1 MKEAQNV
8 VKESL
13 MKIVLVAGARPNF
26 MKVAAIIDAIELHNS
41 SDAPCI
47 DYRLV
52 HTGQHYDAKMS
63 QTFFTD
69 LGIPKPDVDLGVGSS
84 SHAQQ
89 TGEIIKQFESVVL
102 NERPDIV
109 MIVGDVNST
118 IACSLVA
125 AKISYPTPT
134 VSLKLHRPR
143 IAHVEAGL
151 RSFDRDMPE
160 EINRVLT
167 DVVSDFLF
175 ITEQSAVKNLQ
186 KEGISKDKI
195 YFVGNT
201 MVDSLLKHKKRSTE
215 SDILSRLGLLKDVGS
230 AVKSGSGVQR
240 PASQVSQRPYGVMT
254 LHRPSNVD
262 DPECFRNILE
272 ALQELGRDMPMVF
285 PVHPRTMK
293 RIQEFQFEKF
303 FSSLD
308 SQDIGESGLYCV
320 EPLGYLDFLCLTSQA
335 QLVLTDSGGLQEE
348 TTILGVPCVTL
359 RENTERPIT
368 MTQGTNVLAGTTKEQ
383 ILFHAQHQLTH
394 SRKRKRPKYWDGQAG
409 KRIVQTL
416 YGWASESI

>member
-1 MKEAQNV
+1 MK
-8 VKESL
+8 L
-13 MKIVLVAGARPNF
+13 ILVAGARPNF

-41 SDAPCI
+41 SGVCPI

-52 HTGQHYDAKMS
+52 HTGQHYDAQMS

-102 NERPDIV
+102 TECPDV
-109 MIVGDVNST
+109 VLVVGDVNST

-125 AKISYPTPT
+125 SKITYPTPT
-134 VSLKLHRPR
+134 TGLNLRRPR

-175 ITEQSAVKNLQ
+175 ITERSAIKNLQ
-186 KEGISKDKI
+186 KEGISKDKV

-201 MVDSLLKHKKRSTE
+201 MVDSLLKHKKKSTE
-215 SDILSRLGLLKDVGS
+215 STILRRLGLSQESERHHSSSASAAGS
-230 AVKSGSGVQR
+230 KRQT
-240 PASQVSQRPYGVMT
+240 SQTSQKAYGVMT

-272 ALQELGRDMPMVF
+272 ALQELSQDMPIVF

-293 RIQEFQFEKF
+293 RIQEFQFENF
-303 FSSLD
+303 FVSLD
-308 SQDIGESGLYCV
+308 SHDIGLSGLYCL

-335 QLVLTDSGGLQEE
+335 RLVLTDSGGLQEE

-368 MTQGTNVLAGTTKEQ
+368 ITQGTNVLAGTTKDQ
-383 ILFHAQHQLTH
+383 ILSHARQQLAH
-394 SRKRKRPKYWDGQAG
+394 SQKRKRPKFWDGHAG
-409 KRIVQTL
+409 ERIVQTL
-416 YGWASESI
+416 YGWASGAN

>member
-1 MKEAQNV
+1 MQ
-8 VKESL
+8 ESL
-13 MKIVLVAGARPNF
+13 MKIILVAGARPNF
-26 MKVAAIIDAIELHNS
+26 MKVAAIIDAIESHNS
-41 SDAPCI
+41 SKEQPI

-52 HTGQHYDAKMS
+52 HTGQHYDAQMS

-89 TGEIIKQFESVVL
+89 TGEIIKRFESVVL
-102 NERPDIV
+102 DERPDIV

-125 AKISYPTPT
+125 SKITYSTPT
-134 VSLKLHRPR
+134 EKLKILRPR

-175 ITEQSAVKNLQ
+175 ITERSAEKNLR
-186 KEGISKDKI
+186 KEGINKEKVH
-195 YFVGNT
+195 FVGNT
-201 MVDSLLKHKKRSTE
+201 MVDSLLKHKRKSKKST
-215 SDILSRLGLLKDVGS
+215 ILGRLGLTQLNGGGQSPASHRQVTLEPTR
-230 AVKSGSGVQR
+230 SGSHR
-240 PASQVSQRPYGVMT
+240 AYGVMT

-262 DPECFRNILE
+262 DRESFQNILE
-272 ALQELGRDMPMVF
+272 ALKVLSQDMPIVF

-293 RIQEFQFEKF
+293 RIHEFQFEPYF
-303 FSSLD
+303 VSLD
-308 SQDIGESGLYCV
+308 TQETGQSGLYCL
-320 EPLGYLDFLCLTSQA
+320 EPLGYLDFVCLTSNA
-335 QLVLTDSGGLQEE
+335 RLVLTDSGGLQEE

-359 RENTERPIT
+359 RQNTERPIT
-368 MTQGTNVLAGTTKEQ
+368 ITQGTNVLAGTTREQ
-383 ILFHAQHQLTH
+383 ILIHARQQLTQSKKH
-394 SRKRKRPKYWDGQAG
+394 KRPKYWDGHAG
-409 KRIVQTL
+409 KRIVETV
-416 YGWASESI
+416 YSWAGGKN

>member
-1 MKEAQNV
+1 
-8 VKESL
+8 

-26 MKVAAIIDAIELHNS
+26 MKISAVIDALESHNAS
-41 SDAPCI
+41 SAVHI

-63 QTFFTD
+63 QTFFVD

-89 TGEIIKQFESVVL
+89 TGEIIKKFESVIL
-102 NERPDIV
+102 DERPDIV
-109 MIVGDVNST
+109 LIVGDVNST

-125 AKISYPTPT
+125 SKIIYPNPT
-134 VSLKLHRPR
+134 DRLNLYRPC

-175 ITEQSAVKNLQ
+175 ITERSAEKNLR
-186 KEGISKDKI
+186 KEGIPKDKI

-201 MVDSLLKHKKRSTE
+201 MVDSLLKHKKKSTE
-215 SDILSRLGLLKDVGS
+215 SNILKRLGLSHNEAIDPLSLV
-230 AVKSGSGVQR
+230 SGSDSKKPTTLG
-240 PASQVSQRPYGVMT
+240 SQRPYGVMT

-262 DPECFRNILE
+262 DPDCFHNTLD
-272 ALQELGRDMPMVF
+272 ALKELSQDMPIVF
-285 PVHPRTMK
+285 PVHPRTLK
-293 RIQEFQFEKF
+293 RIHEFQFEKF
-303 FSSLD
+303 FASLD
-308 SQDIGESGLYCV
+308 TQKVGSSGLYCL
-320 EPLGYLDFLCLTSQA
+320 EPLGYLDFLCLTSHA

-368 MTQGTNVLAGTTKEQ
+368 ITQGTNVLAGTAKDQ
-383 ILFHAQHQLTH
+383 IIFHARRQLAFIA
-394 SRKRKRPKYWDGQAG
+394 KRKRPKYWDGRAG
-409 KRIVQTL
+409 KRIVHTL
-416 YGWASESI
+416 FEWASKKI

>member
-1 MKEAQNV
+1 
-8 VKESL
+8 

-41 SDAPCI
+41 SDLPFI

-89 TGEIIKQFESVVL
+89 TGDIIKKFEAVVL
-102 NERPDIV
+102 DECPDIV
-109 MIVGDVNST
+109 LIVGDVNST

-125 AKISYPTPT
+125 SKISYPTPT
-134 VSLKLHRPR
+134 AKLKLLRPR

-186 KEGISKDKI
+186 REGVSKEKI

-201 MVDSLLKHKKRSTE
+201 MVDSLLKHLKQSTQ
-215 SDILSRLGLLKDVGS
+215 SPILERLGLLHDAAS
-230 AVKSGSGVQR
+230 TLTSGSDETR
-240 PASQVSQRPYGVMT
+240 PQSQGSHRAYGVMT

-262 DPECFRNILE
+262 DPEGFRNILE
-272 ALQELGRDMPMVF
+272 ALQELGQDMPIVF
-285 PVHPRTMK
+285 PVHPRTK
-293 RIQEFQFEKF
+293 GRIQEFHFEQFF
-303 FSSLD
+303 ASLD
-308 SQDIGESGLYCV
+308 SQVIGPSGLYCV
-320 EPLGYLDFLCLTSQA
+320 DPLGYLDFLRLTSQA

-368 MTQGTNVLAGTTKEQ
+368 ITQGTNVLAGTSKDQ
-383 ILFHAQHQLTH
+383 ILLYAHQQLTH
-394 SRKRKRPKYWDGQAG
+394 CQKRKRPKFWDGHAG
-409 KRIVQTL
+409 ERIVQTL
-416 YGWASESI
+416 YGWASEAI

>member
-1 MKEAQNV
+1 
-8 VKESL
+8 

-26 MKVAAIIDAIELHNS
+26 MKVAAIIDALESQNS
-41 SDAPCI
+41 SSESRI

-89 TGEIIKQFESVVL
+89 TGEIIKRFESVVL
-102 NERPDIV
+102 DERPDIV

-125 AKISYPTPT
+125 SKIAYPSPT
-134 VSLKLHRPR
+134 TRLKLLRPR

-151 RSFDRDMPE
+151 RSFDREMPE

-175 ITEQSAVKNLQ
+175 ITEQSAVKNLRR
-186 KEGISKDKI
+186 EGISREKV

-201 MVDSLLKHKKRSTE
+201 MVDSLLKHKKKSEE
-215 SDILSRLGLLKDVGS
+215 SKILECLGLSQGNNGGQLLPAGQGTS
-230 AVKSGSGVQR
+230 AGGRQGLHR
-240 PASQVSQRPYGVMT
+240 AYGVMT
-254 LHRPSNVD
+254 MHRPSNVD
-262 DPECFRNILE
+262 DPECFQNILE
-272 ALQELGRDMPMVF
+272 ALKELGQDMPIVF
-285 PVHPRTMK
+285 PVHPRTMN
-293 RIQEFQFEKF
+293 RIREFRLENYFA
-303 FSSLD
+303 SL
-308 SQDIGESGLYCV
+308 SAENIGSSGLYCI
-320 EPLGYLDFLCLTSQA
+320 EPLGYLDFLCLTA
-335 QLVLTDSGGLQEE
+335 NARLVLTDSGGLQEE

-359 RENTERPIT
+359 RQNTERPIT
-368 MTQGTNVLAGTTKEQ
+368 ITQGTNVLAGTTKDE
-383 ILFHAQHQLTH
+383 ILSHARTQLTLG
-394 SRKRKRPKYWDGQAG
+394 KKPKRPKFWDGHAG
-409 KRIVQTL
+409 KRIVQSL
-416 YGWASESI
+416 YRWASEAI

>member
-1 MKEAQNV
+1 M
-8 VKESL
+8 KESL
-13 MKIVLVAGARPNF
+13 IKIVLVAGARPNF
-26 MKVAAIIDAIELHNS
+26 MKVAAIIDAIDSHNA
-41 SDAPCI
+41 SDAYGI
-47 DYRLV
+47 EYRLV
-52 HTGQHYDAKMS
+52 HTGQHYDAQMS

-89 TGEIIKQFESVVL
+89 TGDIMKRFESVVL
-102 NERPDIV
+102 EECPDIV

-125 AKISYPTPT
+125 SKIIYPNPT
-134 VSLKLHRPR
+134 ARLKLRRPR

-175 ITEQSAVKNLQ
+175 TTEQSAEKNLR
-186 KEGISKDKI
+186 KEGIGKEKV

-201 MVDSLLKHKKRSTE
+201 MVDCLLKHKRKSEEST
-215 SDILSRLGLLKDVGS
+215 ILECLGLSEERQGDRPKVPPENRSRG
-230 AVKSGSGVQR
+230 AARKSS
-240 PASQVSQRPYGVMT
+240 SRPYGVLT

-262 DPECFRNILE
+262 DPACFRQILE
-272 ALQELGRDMPMVF
+272 ALTELAQSFPMVF

-293 RIQEFQFEKF
+293 RIQEYQFEPYF
-303 FSSLD
+303 VSLV
-308 SQDIGESGLYCV
+308 SHQVGAAGLYGL
-320 EPLGYLDFLCLTSQA
+320 EPLGYLDFLRLTSQA
-335 QLVLTDSGGLQEE
+335 KLVLTDSGGLQEE
-348 TTILGVPCVTL
+348 TTILGVPCITL
-359 RENTERPIT
+359 RNNTERPIT
-368 MTQGTNVLAGTTKEQ
+368 ITQGTNVLAGTTKDQ
-383 ILFHAQHQLTH
+383 ILSHARQQLT
-394 SRKRKRPKYWDGQAG
+394 RNRRTRRPKLWDGEAG
-409 KRIVQTL
+409 KRIVKAL